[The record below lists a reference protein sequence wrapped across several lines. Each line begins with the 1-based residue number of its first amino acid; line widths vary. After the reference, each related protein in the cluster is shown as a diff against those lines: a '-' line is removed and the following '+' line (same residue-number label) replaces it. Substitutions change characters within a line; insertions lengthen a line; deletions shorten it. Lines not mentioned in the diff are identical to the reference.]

1 MIDDLVYGKV
11 TDKGVVRSENQ
22 DCCDAYV
29 AADKAEA
36 AKRGSLFIVCD
47 GMGGHNGGSIASTTA
62 VAAAIDAW
70 SRLDGP
76 GVRKRLSLAID
87 AGNAAVRSTAA
98 SNAALRNM
106 GTTLVAFAV
115 RGDRAQ
121 VAHIGDSRCYLFR
134 DGKAEQLTRDHTY
147 LNDLIEIG
155 LLTPEKA
162 KNHPERNI
170 ITRCIGMGD
179 PLQVDFK
186 TVQLKAGDRFLL
198 CSDGLY
204 NYVDG
209 EEMLKEA
216 TSAPPVEAATKL
228 IAAAN
233 ARGGEDNIT
242 CLIVHVVKA
251 EKLPEVPE
259 DEAPLPASPATTL
272 VVPDPNA
279 ATPVSATPTATTG
292 VAPTGTV
299 TVGRAGLDTGRELTR
314 LESAE
319 GLAPEPPRR
328 RIRAGWVL
336 LIVAELA
343 LIVWLLKAID
353 WL

>member
-22 DCCDAYV
+22 DCCDVYV
-29 AADKAEA
+29 ASDKSDA
-36 AKRGSLFIVCD
+36 ARRGSLFVVCD

-62 VAAAIDAW
+62 VSAAIDAW
-70 SRLDGP
+70 TRLDGA
-76 GVRKRLSLAID
+76 GVRKRLALSID

-98 SNAALRNM
+98 SNVALRNM

-115 RGDRAQ
+115 RGDRGQ

-186 TVQLKAGDRFLL
+186 TVQLKNGDRFLL

-204 NYVDG
+204 NYVEAD
-209 EEMLKEA
+209 EMLKEVLA
-216 TSAPPVEAATKL
+216 ASPAEAAARL
-228 IAAAN
+228 VALAN

-242 CLIVHVVKA
+242 CLIVHVARA
-251 EKLPEVPE
+251 EHLPEIAE
-259 DEAPLPASPATTL
+259 DEAALNAPPPPATT
-272 VVPDPNA
+272 VVSPDPNA
-279 ATPVSATPTATTG
+279 ATPVSPVATSTATAAT
-292 VAPTGTV
+292 
-299 TVGRAGLDTGRELTR
+299 GLDTGRELTR
-314 LESAE
+314 LESTEA
-319 GLAPEPPRR
+319 LEPRPKRR
-328 RIRAGWVL
+328 RARLAWAVL
-336 LIVAELA
+336 IAAELA
-343 LIVWLLKAID
+343 LIVWLLKALD
-353 WL
+353 VF